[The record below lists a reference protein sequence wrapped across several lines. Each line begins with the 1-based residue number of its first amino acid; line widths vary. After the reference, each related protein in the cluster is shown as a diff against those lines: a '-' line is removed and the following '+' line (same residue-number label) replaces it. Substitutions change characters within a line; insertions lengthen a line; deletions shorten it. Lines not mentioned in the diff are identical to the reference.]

1 MVEASAERAQNVATI
16 KLRDGQE
23 VERSSEKSNPG
34 GAANGIEQERAR
46 MNTRMQDGSEKSQQE
61 RSAEG
66 QIDVTS
72 VVESRN
78 NFGVEHAVGQR
89 GNREN
94 KADKRT
100 RSSDVKERTSGAN
113 RGTNQN
119 EGAKGAHERGKGHKK
134 RIAGADVMMTAG
146 KEMAELMGEQNRE
159 QSEGEG
165 QTGGESRGVFVKE
178 SEGVEKLV
186 ERNSLILSVG
196 DGELSSG
203 N

>member
-1 MVEASAERAQNVATI
+1 
-16 KLRDGQE
+16 
-23 VERSSEKSNPG
+23 
-34 GAANGIEQERAR
+34 
-46 MNTRMQDGSEKSQQE
+46 
-61 RSAEG
+61 
-66 QIDVTS
+66 
-72 VVESRN
+72 
-78 NFGVEHAVGQR
+78 
-89 GNREN
+89 
-94 KADKRT
+94 
-100 RSSDVKERTSGAN
+100 
-113 RGTNQN
+113 
-119 EGAKGAHERGKGHKK
+119 
-134 RIAGADVMMTAG
+134 MTAG